1 MSYLDEKLSEQF
13 YSWEM
18 RGRGWQVYDA
28 PVSIEP
34 PFRPFY
40 GHFLPATSTSVDDG
54 RKPTALSS
62 FVERLRGRLAPQP
75 VQAVEEIPIEEE
87 LDPDWQPRQDVEE
100 FSISLPADLS
110 VPRELFEQFLFN
122 LSLCRGC
129 ISFELLATSDAI
141 TPLFAVHPSD
151 ALLIHQ
157 QLAAYFPE
165 AHAQPQERMLES
177 VWNEPVETAI
187 VEFGLADEFML
198 PLATGKLDGF
208 VGFAGGLADL
218 QPGETGLFQVLFQP
232 THYPWAESALL
243 AVTDNE
249 GGPFFVNR
257 PELVPVT
264 RQKLSRPLFAAVLR
278 LAAKAEDS
286 ERAWE
291 ILRGMAGS
299 LSALNHPNG
308 NELIPLRNDDY
319 PFPCHIEDMLHRQ
332 SRRSGMLLNSEELLA
347 LVHLPSPAV
356 QTPKLVRKKNH
367 TKAAPKVV
375 TGERG
380 LLLGNNVYG
389 GKITAVR
396 LSPEQ
401 RVRHTHIVGASGT
414 GKSTLLFNLI
424 RQDIENGE
432 GLAVLDPHGDL
443 VEQVL
448 GIIPPGRIQDVVLVD
463 PSDEEFPVGFNILS
477 AHSELEK
484 TLLASDLVSVFQ
496 RLSTSWGD
504 QMSSVLHNGILAF
517 LESSE
522 GGTLSDLRRFLLD
535 PAFRNSFL
543 KTVRDPEIVYYWQ
556 KGFPQLSG
564 NKSIGPVLT
573 RLETF
578 LSPKPIRYIVSQ
590 KENRLDFAAF
600 MDTGKIF
607 LAKLPQGLIGR
618 ENAYLLGS
626 LLVSKFQQVAMSRQ
640 RQVAS
645 GRRDF
650 WIYADEFHHF
660 ITPSMA
666 EILSGARKYRVGL
679 VLAHQELRQLQRDE
693 EVASAV
699 LSNCFTR
706 VVFRVG
712 DSDARSLAE
721 GFSSF
726 ETRDLQNLE
735 IGEAVCRVERSDFD
749 FNLSVPF
756 ADPEAS
762 SSETRDAVIAA
773 SRTAYG
779 KPRSE
784 IEEELFRKV
793 SPAPGTEQGK
803 KDISA
808 ADVRRPTE
816 PLSEEHGEPVV
827 EAAELKAPPI
837 VKPVPVSL
845 PAIAEPKPEIS
856 PPLPKTLGKG
866 GQKHKYLQQFIKQW
880 AQGMGYMA
888 VIEEQVAG
896 GQVDVSLQ
904 KNNRKIA
911 CEISVTTATEQE
923 IGNVRKCLAASFD
936 FVALVVPDEKRVAGF
951 RKALQESLSDSEWLK
966 IRVVTPDELF
976 TFIEELDAK
985 DANRRGTIR
994 GYNVKVNHH
1003 AVDTIS
1009 KKDRLTRIS
1018 KILSDVHKNTK
1029 IRADYEKSND

>member
-1 MSYLDEKLSEQF
+1 MTQSANYVDF
-13 YSWEM
+13 
-18 RGRGWQVYDA
+18 QVVKKS
-28 PVSIEP
+28 VSILQILEHYHLADNFKRGGNGDSLTGACP
-34 PFRPFY
+34 LHKGENPTHFRVSLSKNCWNCF
-40 GHFLPATSTSVDDG
+40 GKCKRGGNILDFVSRMEDCSIREA
-54 RKPTALSS
+54 ALRISEW
-62 FVERLRGRLAPQP
+62 FRLSGGQ
-75 VQAVEEIPIEEE
+75 
-87 LDPDWQPRQDVEE
+87 
-100 FSISLPADLS
+100 S
-110 VPRELFEQFLFN
+110 
-122 LSLCRGC
+122 
-129 ISFELLATSDAI
+129 
-141 TPLFAVHPSD
+141 
-151 ALLIHQ
+151 
-157 QLAAYFPE
+157 PE
-165 AHAQPQERMLES
+165 QERMPSQKEAHRTSIRQTKSGVSEILDENAPNKPLGFELQHLDQEHPYFAERGLTRDT
-177 VWNEPVETAI
+177 VLA
-187 VEFGLADEFML
+187 FGLGYCSKGSM
-198 PLATGKLDGF
+198 
-208 VGFAGGLADL
+208 AGRIVIPIHNVEGELVAYAGRW
-218 QPGETGLFQVLFQP
+218 PGEPPDDAPKYKLPTGFRKSMEVFNIHRTIEDAP
-232 THYPWAESALL
+232 EEPLL
-243 AVTDNE
+243 I
-249 GGPFFVNR
+249 
-257 PELVPVT
+257 
-264 RQKLSRPLFAAVLR
+264 FAAVLR
-278 LAAKAEDS
+278 LATNAEDS

-291 ILRGMAGS
+291 IVRGMAGA
-299 LSALNHPNG
+299 LSSLNHPNG
-308 NELIPLRNDDY
+308 NELIPLRNDEY
-319 PFPCHIEDMLHRQ
+319 PLPCHIEDMLHRQ

-356 QTPKLVRKKNH
+356 QTPKLVREKNH

-380 LLLGNNVYG
+380 LLLGRNIYG
-389 GKITAVR
+389 GKVTDVR
-396 LSPEQ
+396 LTPEQ
-401 RVRHTHIVGASGT
+401 RVRHTHIIGASGT

-448 GIIPPGRIQDVVLVD
+448 GIIPPERIQDVVLVD

-535 PAFRNSFL
+535 PVFRNSLL
-543 KTVRDPEIVYYWQ
+543 KSVRDPEIVYYWQ

-607 LAKLPQGLIGR
+607 LAKLPQGLIGW

-640 RQVAS
+640 RQAAS

-679 VLAHQELRQLQRDE
+679 VLAHQELRQLQRDA

-712 DSDARSLAE
+712 DSDARSLSE

-726 ETRDLQNLE
+726 EARDLQNLE

-756 ADPEAS
+756 SDPDTR

-773 SRTAYG
+773 SRRAYG

-784 IEEELFRKV
+784 IEEELFRKFRPTQGV
-793 SPAPGTEQGK
+793 EQET
-803 KDISA
+803 KDVLA
-808 ADVRRPTE
+808 ADVQRPTE
-816 PLSEEHGEPVV
+816 QLSEEHGEPVV
-827 EAAELKAPPI
+827 GVADLKAAATVNPAPI
-837 VKPVPVSL
+837 SL
-845 PAIAEPKPEIS
+845 PATADPKPEIS
-856 PPLPKTLGKG
+856 APLPKTLGKG

-888 VIEEQVAG
+888 IIEEQVAG

-923 IGNVRKCLAASFD
+923 TGNVKKCLAASFD

-951 RKALQESLSDSEWLK
+951 RKALQESLTDSEWLK

-976 TFIEELDAK
+976 SFIEELDAK

-1003 AVDTIS
+1003 AVDTVTKTDRMAQIS
-1009 KKDRLTRIS
+1009 KVLADSLKR
-1018 KILSDVHKNTK
+1018 TK
-1029 IRADYEKSND
+1029 

>member
-1 MSYLDEKLSEQF
+1 MPSLSTNWREEKLTEQF
-13 YSWEM
+13 YAWEL
-18 RGRGWQVYDA
+18 RGRGWQVYEA

-40 GHFLPATSTSVDDG
+40 GHFLAPVPTSVDDG
-54 RKPTALSS
+54 RKPTILSS
-62 FVERLRGRLAPQP
+62 FVDMLREKLAPQP
-75 VQAVEEIPIEEE
+75 TQPVEEIPVEEE
-87 LDPDWQPRQDVEE
+87 PEPDLQPRQKMEE
-100 FSISLPADLS
+100 FSISLPSDLS
-110 VPRELFEQFLFN
+110 VPPEEFEEFLFN

-141 TPLFAVHPSD
+141 TPLFAVHPAD
-151 ALLIHQ
+151 APLIRR

-165 AHAQPQERMLES
+165 AHAQPRKRMLAS
-177 VWNEPVETAI
+177 VWNELSETAI

-208 VGFAGGLADL
+208 VGLAGALADF
-218 QPGETGLFQVLFQP
+218 QRGEAGLFQVLFQP
-232 THYPWAESALL
+232 THFPWAESALL
-243 AVTDNE
+243 AVTDDE

-257 PELVPVT
+257 PELLPVT
-264 RQKLSRPLFAAVLR
+264 KRKLSRPLFAAVLR
-278 LAAKAEDS
+278 LAAKAEESD
-286 ERAWE
+286 RAWD
-291 ILRGMAGS
+291 IVRGMAGS
-299 LSALNHPNG
+299 LSSLNQPNG

-319 PFPCHIEDMLHRQ
+319 PLPCHLEDMLHRQ
-332 SRRSGMLLNSEELLA
+332 SRRPGMLLNSEELLA

-356 QTPKLVRKKNH
+356 QTPKLVREKNH
-367 TKAAPKVV
+367 TKAAPKAV
-375 TGERG
+375 TGELG
-380 LLLGNNVYG
+380 LLLGSNVYG
-389 GKITAVR
+389 GKVASVR

-401 RVRHTHIVGASGT
+401 RVRHTHIIGASGT

-424 RQDIENGE
+424 RQDIQNGE

-448 GIIPPGRIQDVVLVD
+448 GIIPPGRVQDVVLVD

-484 TLLASDLVSVFQ
+484 TLLASDLISVFQ

-578 LSPKPIRYIVSQ
+578 LSPKPIRYMVSQ
-590 KENRLDFAAF
+590 RVNRLDFAAF
-600 MDTGKIF
+600 MDTRKIF

-640 RQVAS
+640 RQAAS

-679 VLAHQELRQLQRDE
+679 VLAHQELRQLQRDA

-712 DSDARSLAE
+712 DADARSLAE
-721 GFSSF
+721 GLSSF
-726 ETRDLQNLE
+726 ESRDLQNLD

-756 ADPEAS
+756 SDPGTS
-762 SSETRDAVIAA
+762 NSETRDAVVAA
-773 SRTAYG
+773 SRAAYG
-779 KPRSE
+779 KPRFE
-784 IEEELFRKV
+784 IEDELLRKV
-793 SPAPGTEQGK
+793 SPTQQEAKGIPAAKVPLPSNEPSEGQGE
-803 KDISA
+803 KDFDIQA
-808 ADVRRPTE
+808 ADLKTPPSVI
-816 PLSEEHGEPVV
+816 PV
-827 EAAELKAPPI
+827 AI
-837 VKPVPVSL
+837 PVPT
-845 PAIAEPKPEIS
+845 PDEPKPEIS
-856 PPLPKTLGKG
+856 AALPKTLGKG

-904 KNNRKIA
+904 KNSRKIA
-911 CEISVTTATEQE
+911 CEISVTTASEQE
-923 IGNVRKCLAASFD
+923 VGNVKKCIAASFD
-936 FVALVVPDEKRVAGF
+936 FVALVVPEEKRIAGF
-951 RKALQESLSDSEWLK
+951 RRTLQGSLSDSEWLK
-966 IRVVTPDELF
+966 VRVVTPDELF
-976 TFIEELDAK
+976 LFIEELDAK
-985 DANRRGTIR
+985 DVSGRSTVR

-1003 AVDTIS
+1003 AVDTTTRADRMAQIS
-1009 KKDRLTRIS
+1009 KVLADSFTRR
-1018 KILSDVHKNTK
+1018 KH
-1029 IRADYEKSND
+1029 

>member
-1 MSYLDEKLSEQF
+1 MGYLDEKLSEQF
-13 YSWEM
+13 YTWEL
-18 RGRGWQVYDA
+18 RGRGWRVYDT

-40 GHFLPATSTSVDDG
+40 GHFVPPIPSSADDG
-54 RKPTALSS
+54 RKPTAVSS
-62 FVERLRGRLAPQP
+62 FVDRLRSRLAPQP
-75 VQAVEEIPIEEE
+75 EPTLEQPPVEEEP
-87 LDPDWQPRQDVEE
+87 DPEWQSRQEVVEI
-100 FSISLPADLS
+100 SISLPTDLS
-110 VPRELFEQFLFN
+110 VPRDLFEQFLFS
-122 LSLCRGC
+122 LSLCRGR
-129 ISFELLATSDAI
+129 ISFELLGTSDAI
-141 TPLFAVHPSD
+141 TPLFAVHPAD
-151 ALLIHQ
+151 APLIRR
-157 QLAAYFPE
+157 QLASYFPE
-165 AHAQPQERMLES
+165 AHAQPRERMLES
-177 VWNEPVETAI
+177 IWNEPAATAI

-208 VGFAGGLADL
+208 VGLAGVLADL
-218 QPGETGLFQVLFQP
+218 QRSEGGLFQVLFQP
-232 THYPWAESALL
+232 THFPWAESALF

-257 PELVPVT
+257 PELLPVT
-264 RQKLSRPLFAAVLR
+264 KQKLSHPLFAAVLR

-286 ERAWE
+286 EQAWQ
-291 ILRGMAGS
+291 IVRGMAGA
-299 LSALNHPNG
+299 LSSLNHPNS

-319 PFPCHIEDMLHRQ
+319 PLPCHIEDMLNRQ
-332 SRRSGMLLNSEELLA
+332 SRRSGMLLNSEELLT

-356 QTPKLVRKKNH
+356 QAPKLVREKNH

-380 LLLGNNVYG
+380 LLLGSNVYG
-389 GKITAVR
+389 GKVTAVR

-401 RVRHTHIVGASGT
+401 RVRHMHIIGASGT

-432 GLAVLDPHGDL
+432 GVAVLDPHGDL

-477 AHSELEK
+477 AHSDLEK

-496 RLSTSWGD
+496 RLSTNWGD

-535 PAFRNSFL
+535 PAFRNSLL

-578 LSPKPIRYIVSQ
+578 LSPKPIRHMVSQ
-590 KENRLDFAAF
+590 RMNRLDFAAF

-640 RQVAS
+640 RQAAS

-679 VLAHQELRQLQRDE
+679 VLAHQELRQLQRDA

-726 ETRDLQNLE
+726 EARDLQNLE

-756 ADPEAS
+756 ADPEAI

-773 SRTAYG
+773 SRVAYG

-784 IEEELFRKV
+784 IEEELIRKFG
-793 SPAPGTEQGK
+793 PAQGVEEETK
-803 KDISA
+803 A
-808 ADVRRPTE
+808 VPVADVQRLRSGFLNRAKRRRKKCGRKPTGRIAFT
-816 PLSEEHGEPVV
+816 STSN
-827 EAAELKAPPI
+827 
-837 VKPVPVSL
+837 SL
-845 PAIAEPKPEIS
+845 PKRSESFSSRLRSARSNSTRKSRGSRRKSIS
-856 PPLPKTLGKG
+856 LGSSP
-866 GQKHKYLQQFIKQW
+866 F
-880 AQGMGYMA
+880 
-888 VIEEQVAG
+888 
-896 GQVDVSLQ
+896 
-904 KNNRKIA
+904 R
-911 CEISVTTATEQE
+911 AT
-923 IGNVRKCLAASFD
+923 RS
-936 FVALVVPDEKRVAGF
+936 
-951 RKALQESLSDSEWLK
+951 
-966 IRVVTPDELF
+966 
-976 TFIEELDAK
+976 
-985 DANRRGTIR
+985 
-994 GYNVKVNHH
+994 
-1003 AVDTIS
+1003 
-1009 KKDRLTRIS
+1009 
-1018 KILSDVHKNTK
+1018 
-1029 IRADYEKSND
+1029 